1 MVAPGWRIR
10 PEKSIL
16 LIRPPDIRLQAS
28 KIQVIHMVAAIFWV
42 LFEVIHLLVLAVIAA
57 VVVNLLISF
66 GIANPRNQIV
76 AVIADFLTRITEP
89 MFRPIRRVVPYFGTL
104 DLSPLI
110 TILLLEALQMVLADI
125 YGRLMVAGLAF

>member
-1 MVAPGWRIR
+1 
-10 PEKSIL
+10 
-16 LIRPPDIRLQAS
+16 
-28 KIQVIHMVAAIFWV
+28 MVAAIFWV